1 MTKSI
6 CIISGGYPTKD
17 NPEYAFIQPLAW
29 AMADAGAQCSVI
41 APQSVTERV
50 IRHKKKRPYKW
61 TDKSPNGGTVS
72 VYQPDYVS
80 ASKLKLFDVGV
91 STYLRDRSIIKCFKK
106 EKISAD
112 VLYGHFWNRAM
123 AACKLAKMHPAPVY
137 AVSGE
142 SKISL
147 FSDYG
152 KKDIDALLPMV
163 KGVICVSTKNLDESR
178 DLGLLLHN
186 PEIAVIPN
194 AVNPSEFYKM
204 PKDEAREKLGIGANE
219 RVAVFV
225 GAFCE
230 RKGVLRTVE
239 AVEKV
244 PDLKLILIG
253 SGEQKP
259 QSGRIIFSGRA
270 AHNEIAKYLNA
281 ADMFVLPTLAE
292 GCCNAVVEAMAC
304 GLPIV
309 SSNLPFN
316 DDVLDENNSIR
327 INPKNIDEIA
337 DALRLLSENAQL
349 REKLSQGSL
358 RTAAELVIDKRC
370 EKIMNFM
377 NM

>member
-1 MTKSI
+1 M
-6 CIISGGYPTKD
+6 
-17 NPEYAFIQPLAW
+17 
-29 AMADAGAQCSVI
+29 
-41 APQSVTERV
+41 
-50 IRHKKKRPYKW
+50 
-61 TDKSPNGGTVS
+61 
-72 VYQPDYVS
+72 
-80 ASKLKLFDVGV
+80 
-91 STYLRDRSIIKCFKK
+91 
-106 EKISAD
+106 
-112 VLYGHFWNRAM
+112 
-123 AACKLAKMHPAPVY
+123 
-137 AVSGE
+137 
-142 SKISL
+142 
-147 FSDYG
+147 
-152 KKDIDALLPMV
+152 
-163 KGVICVSTKNLDESR
+163 
-178 DLGLLLHN
+178 LLHN
-186 PEIAVIPN
+186 PETAVIPN

-358 RTAAELVIDKRC
+358 GTAAELVIDKRC